1 MYVLELLLDGSIM
14 QYEWRLISCRVR
26 YSISYAPSCEEQTR
40 SFHSGIIP
48 YRSCGVIKRRFLFKS
63 PRTYKVQPIC
73 GSDKILPHSMTCHRL
88 AGTETFRESPAHSSL
103 VSSSSS
109 SSRGF
114 SCDVKTRRAKLRNA
128 VPSIATSWFF
138 NNSLFQIMGESTLK
152 YRDSIY
158 KTIQWCNLLKINK

>member
-1 MYVLELLLDGSIM
+1 M
-14 QYEWRLISCRVR
+14 QYEWRLISRRVR
-26 YSISYAPSCEEQTR
+26 YSISYAPSCEEQTC

-48 YRSCGVIKRRFLFKS
+48 YRSCGTIKRHFLFKS
-63 PRTYKVQPIC
+63 SRTYEVRPIC
-73 GSDKILPHSMTCHRL
+73 GSDKILPHSTACHRL
-88 AGTETFRESPAHSSL
+88 TGTKTFRESPAHSSL

-128 VPSIATSWFF
+128 VSSIATSWFF

-158 KTIQWCNLLKINK
+158 KTTQWCNLLKIKNY